1 MIADARH
8 AGRMFRLMGAIFGI
22 VSALL
27 GVGFALA
34 STLRVESTIHLA
46 MAFVAFAVWGYGRWK
61 QARMLDLFRTG
72 DEVRGKVLAVEVDYM
87 QRINKKNPWKVRY
100 AYEVDGTTHE
110 GVTRYWTDQPPEGLE
125 QGREIVVL
133 HEHGNAD
140 RSLLWAA
147 ATPPIVARDEA
158 ATGARIGADV
168 WKANPYAAG
177 AEPPASA
184 AEVEAAAEAEAA
196 AEPRRRSRTRED
208 G

>member
-87 QRINKKNPWKVRY
+87 QRINKKNPWKLRY
-100 AYEVDGTTHE
+100 QYEVAGRTHE
-110 GVTRYWTDQPPEGLE
+110 GVTRYWTDKPPEGLE
-125 QGREIVVL
+125 PEREIVVL
-133 HEHGNAD
+133 HARDDAG

-147 ATPPIVARDEA
+147 ATPPIIAKDQA
-158 ATGARIGADV
+158 AAGARIGADV
-168 WKANPYAAG
+168 WQNDPYA
-177 AEPPASA
+177 
-184 AEVEAAAEAEAA
+184 AAAEAAADTETAAYEEAATDEAA
-196 AEPRRRSRTRED
+196 ARRAQS
-208 G
+208 